1 MVSLFLRMPI
11 VATVT
16 VALFIIMSMA
26 DAYEARRIL
35 HGHAPPS
42 TFNPKA
48 MEYSQSRRYPPYVLV
63 PPSAPI
69 PDTHIPSSSWRQTQ
83 SPPHPFAGDH
93 NSVSSSLG
101 GTQHPPHVPVPPSA
115 PNPGTHI
122 PSSSWRQRKS
132 PPHPF
137 AGDHNS
143 VSSSLGRTQHPPHV
157 PVPPSAPN
165 PGTHIPSS
173 SWRQRKNP
181 PHPYMLHGAYYQ
193 GTHIPAASTTSTT
206 ATMLGTP

>member
-1 MVSLFLRMPI
+1 MVPSLFLRMLL

-48 MEYSQSRRYPPYVLV
+48 MEYSQSRQY
-63 PPSAPI
+63 
-69 PDTHIPSSSWRQTQ
+69 
-83 SPPHPFAGDH
+83 
-93 NSVSSSLG
+93 
-101 GTQHPPHVPVPPSA
+101 PPHVLVPPSA

-137 AGDHNS
+137 AGDHNN
-143 VSSSLGRTQHPPHV
+143 VSSSLGGTQYPPHV

-193 GTHIPAASTTSTT
+193 GTHIPAASTASTT
-206 ATMLGTP
+206 TPMLGTP

>member
-1 MVSLFLRMPI
+1 MVHQKSSKPPLLLNMVLPLFLKMLH
-11 VATVT
+11 VATVTT

-26 DAYEARRIL
+26 DAYAARRIL

-48 MEYSQSRRYPPYVLV
+48 MEYSQSRQY
-63 PPSAPI
+63 
-69 PDTHIPSSSWRQTQ
+69 
-83 SPPHPFAGDH
+83 
-93 NSVSSSLG
+93 
-101 GTQHPPHVPVPPSA
+101 PPHVLLPPSA

-137 AGDHNS
+137 AGDHNN
-143 VSSSLGRTQHPPHV
+143 VSSSLGGTQYPPHV

-173 SWRQRKNP
+173 SWRHRKNLP
-181 PHPYMLHGAYYQ
+181 RPYMLHGAYYQ
-193 GTHIPAASTTSTT
+193 GTHIPAASTASTT
-206 ATMLGTP
+206 APMLGTP

>member
-1 MVSLFLRMPI
+1 MLI

-48 MEYSQSRRYPPYVLV
+48 MEYSQSRRYLPHVLV

-69 PDTHIPSSSWRQTQ
+69 PDTLIPSSSWRQGK
-83 SPPHPFAGDH
+83 SPPYPFAGDH

-101 GTQHPPHVPVPPSA
+101 GTQYPPHVPVPPSA
-115 PNPGTHI
+115 PNPGIHI
-122 PSSSWRQRKS
+122 
-132 PPHPF
+132 
-137 AGDHNS
+137 
-143 VSSSLGRTQHPPHV
+143 L
-157 PVPPSAPN
+157 
-165 PGTHIPSS
+165 SS

-181 PHPYMLHGAYYQ
+181 PHPYMLHGDYYQ
-193 GTHIPAASTTSTT
+193 GTHIPAASTASTT
-206 ATMLGTP
+206 TPMLGTP